1 MLISAVAGAVL
12 FGVVFR
18 VGLGVEGSHDGGA
31 WFLGCPLSGVPSDFE
46 VLEDELVRPDHPQLV
61 SDFLQGPRCVEGS
74 GISGVCSGHANRGS
88 P

>member
-46 VLEDELVRPDHPQLV
+46 VLEDELVRPDQPQRV
-61 SDFLQGPRCVEGS
+61 TNIDNSS
-74 GISGVCSGHANRGS
+74 G
-88 P
+88 